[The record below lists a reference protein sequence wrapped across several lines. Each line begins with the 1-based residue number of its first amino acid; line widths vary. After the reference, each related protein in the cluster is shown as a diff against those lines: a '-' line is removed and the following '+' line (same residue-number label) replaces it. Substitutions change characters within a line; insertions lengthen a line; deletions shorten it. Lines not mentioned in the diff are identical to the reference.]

1 LGPSRISVYR
11 RHSRVYALD
20 DDQFT
25 VTSEPIVLHDF
36 EETITRDDYQTGVG
50 ADGTVYLAFDLKAMT
65 EATTYSGMALGYP
78 FRFEGRN
85 VAIFNAQGFL
95 GEVLD
100 PDSRGL
106 FRIKPGGPWTSSA
119 LDYWRHEFRT
129 YKEDHRK
136 RDARLTLVPLLLAIR
151 SEPAGSAFCYGALL
165 GYTSGWAVTWC
176 FADAA
181 ARYFQLSLPLAVVGL
196 SLWYLVV
203 CGVPFGLFA
212 AASAVILRSYRFR
225 SAGVLIPALWV
236 ATEVLRGRWMG

>member
-1 LGPSRISVYR
+1 MRLAAVLMGGIC
-11 RHSRVYALD
+11 YALAL
-20 DDQFT
+20 
-25 VTSEPIVLHDF
+25 PP
-36 EETITRDDYQTGVG
+36 
-50 ADGTVYLAFDLKAMT
+50 FDLA
-65 EATTYSGMALGYP
+65 AFG
-78 FRFEGRN
+78 
-85 VAIFNAQGFL
+85 
-95 GEVLD
+95 
-100 PDSRGL
+100 
-106 FRIKPGGPWTSSA
+106 W
-119 LDYWRHEFRT
+119 
-129 YKEDHRK
+129 
-136 RDARLTLVPLLLAIR
+136 LTLVPLLLAIR

-236 ATEVLRGRWMG
+236 ATEVLRGRWMGQPWGLLGYTQHGHLGLIQLAALTGVYGVSFRSPKPSCASAGEGVAPCTPFLLRPRS